1 MNGSTENGRSIKF
14 IWTVHFGPSPTCPST
29 WASVWSNL
37 DNFFIK
43 LNQNEDF
50 RSQLIDSMLFGAD
63 RPKDQ
68 KHDPVDDYFLDF

>member
-1 MNGSTENGRSIKF
+1 MSKVDGSTENGRPINF
-14 IWTVHFGPSPTCPST
+14 IWTVHFEPGPTR
-29 WASVWSNL
+29 ASVSSNFG
-37 DNFFIK
+37 NFFIK

>member
-1 MNGSTENGRSIKF
+1 MDGPSKC
-14 IWTVHFGPSPTCPST
+14 WTVHFYPGPTSG
-29 WASVWSNL
+29 SVSSKTG
-37 DNFFIK
+37 NFFIK